1 MSDDGVAGQTII
13 IISTAAVVF
22 DVTSTNLK
30 GGTTNITTASGDITT
45 WTFDGTNWYLQ
56 QFMDVSANM
65 SSVVA
70 AGNIAGSDT
79 QLQYNNGGSFG
90 GLSTL
95 TWDDTD
101 FLLGTGATT
110 KLQFRDSGL
119 FINSSTNGQLD
130 IDADVTLELTAPTI
144 ELAGATLID
153 LQGDAIKFGE
163 GGAADVAVT
172 YNTDGNDGVMT
183 WVDSGGE
190 DYFQFSDDILMA
202 TTEKLQ
208 FRDTAIYLYSSAD
221 TQLDMVADA
230 IIQVTAP
237 TVNIEASTA
246 ITLESDSV
254 TFGEAGDADIV
265 LAFNA
270 NSADGQLKWMEDE
283 DYFEFSDDILI
294 AGTEKL
300 QFYDTAIYIN
310 SDADGSAVF
319 AADGQMALT
328 SPKITQAL
336 ALTTDPLAIAAYDAD
351 GEAHGTIIKY
361 NPGTDPTTV
370 VGQIYYLHTTGIWIA
385 AQADAVATGGSQL
398 LGIAMGT
405 SPRTNGMLLNGIV
418 HIPATEILGVPG
430 SNASPGLPLYVS
442 SAAAGHLTFTVP
454 TSSGDF
460 VRVIGYA
467 LQDKEIGG
475 ADDVLVYFNPD
486 PTWIERS

>member
-1 MSDDGVAGQTII
+1 MSIGKYSHSRLVSIIKTAVEKRGLSGGTVAG
-13 IISTAAVVF
+13 
-22 DVTSTNLK
+22 NP
-30 GGTTNITTASGDITT
+30 
-45 WTFDGTNWYLQ
+45 
-56 QFMDVSANM
+56 
-65 SSVVA
+65 
-70 AGNIAGSDT
+70 AGSDT

-208 FRDTAIYLYSSAD
+208 FRDTAIYIYSSAD
-221 TQLDMVADA
+221 TQLDIVADA

-237 TVNIEASTA
+237 TVNIEASTLA
-246 ITLESDSV
+246 TIDS
-254 TFGEAGDADIV
+254 
-265 LAFNA
+265 
-270 NSADGQLKWMEDE
+270 
-283 DYFEFSDDILI
+283 
-294 AGTEKL
+294 
-300 QFYDTAIYIN
+300 
-310 SDADGSAVF
+310 
-319 AADGQMALT
+319 
-328 SPKITQAL
+328 PRITQAL

-430 SNASPGLPLYVS
+430 SNASPGLPLYVY